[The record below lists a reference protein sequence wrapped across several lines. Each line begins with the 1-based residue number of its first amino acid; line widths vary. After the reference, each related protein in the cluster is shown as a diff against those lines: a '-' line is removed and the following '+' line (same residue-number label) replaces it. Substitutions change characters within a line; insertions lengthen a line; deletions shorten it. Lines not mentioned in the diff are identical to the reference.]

1 MGQRLPYKQEITY
14 PMIRYIRLARNC
26 TQEKFGR
33 ISGIDQSVIAKLEK
47 GELDLTPIY
56 ESRIRQA
63 IRSLRIS
70 NHEIDAIR
78 KLIEMKEI
86 RGYKA

>member
-1 MGQRLPYKQEITY
+1 MERLPYKQELTY
-14 PMIRYIRLARNC
+14 PMIRYLRLSRNC
-26 TQEKFGR
+26 TQEKFGH
-33 ISGIDQSVIAKLEK
+33 IAGIDQSVIAKLEN

-86 RGYKA
+86 RGYRP

>member
-1 MGQRLPYKQEITY
+1 MERLPYKQEITH
-14 PMIRYIRLARNC
+14 PMIKYLRLSRNC

-33 ISGIDQSVIAKLEK
+33 IAGVDQSVLAKLEK
-47 GELDLTPIY
+47 GELEFTPIY
-56 ESRIRQA
+56 ETRIRQA

-78 KLIEMKEI
+78 KLLEMKEI
-86 RGYKA
+86 RGYRP